1 MAYSIIL
8 TIAEIT
14 ELKHLRRAEKEGK
27 ILRRYQCIWM
37 ANENFP
43 KKEIAFT
50 LGVSIDTVTDWVKI
64 FSKERMVGLRTL
76 HYAGRRPSRLDIIKD
91 LINQHIKDLPV
102 SKLSELQHYLQTKH
116 SLTVEHSW
124 LSRYLKKNSI
134 VLIRKQD

>member
-8 TIAEIT
+8 TIPEIT
-14 ELKHLRRAEKEGK
+14 ELKHLRRTEKEGK
-27 ILRRYQCIWM
+27 ILQRYQCIWM

-91 LINQHIKDLPV
+91 LIKQHIKDLPV
-102 SKLSELQHYLQTKH
+102 SKLLELQHYLQTKH

-124 LSRYLKKNSI
+124 LSRYLKKT
-134 VLIRKQD
+134 LLFL

>member
-8 TIAEIT
+8 TIPEIT
-14 ELKHLRRAEKEGK
+14 ELKHLRRTEKEGK
-27 ILRRYQCIWM
+27 ILQRYQCIWM

-91 LINQHIKDLPV
+91 LIKQHIKDLPV
-102 SKLSELQHYLQTKH
+102 SKLSELQNDLQTKH

-124 LSRYLKKNSI
+124 LSRYLKKT
-134 VLIRKQD
+134 LLFL

>member
-1 MAYSIIL
+1 
-8 TIAEIT
+8 
-14 ELKHLRRAEKEGK
+14 
-27 ILRRYQCIWM
+27 
-37 ANENFP
+37 
-43 KKEIAFT
+43 
-50 LGVSIDTVTDWVKI
+50 
-64 FSKERMVGLRTL
+64 MVGLRTL

-91 LINQHIKDLPV
+91 LIKQHIKDLPV

>member
-14 ELKHLRRAEKEGK
+14 ELKHLRRTEKEGK

-102 SKLSELQHYLQTKH
+102 SKLAELQHYLQTKH